1 MIRTIT
7 RCRICGAQDLVSVLN
22 LGTQALT
29 GVFPK
34 SKTEAIT
41 SGPLELVKC
50 TSQSGCGLVQLRHS
64 YDLSELYGMN
74 YGYRSGLN
82 SSMVHHLRAKVR
94 RILDSGVLESGGL
107 VIDIGSNDGTTL
119 GAFPTGKYELVGIDP
134 TGKRFAHFYPD
145 TVRLIPEFFSA
156 EVVRHS
162 LSGRRAKV
170 ITSFSMFYDLEDPI
184 AFARDI
190 ETCLDEEGIWV
201 FEQSYLPAMLKSNSF
216 DTVCQEHLEFY
227 AVKQIAWVA
236 ERCGFKILDL
246 EFNAVNGG
254 SVSVTA
260 AKISSK
266 HTGNPALVSRVLSDE
281 VEMGLDGLTVWT
293 DFRSRVNEAR
303 AALLHFLKEARR
315 TRKRVCGLGASTKGN
330 VLLQYFGIDERLL
343 PVIGEV
349 NEDKYGSFTPG
360 TLIPLAPEN
369 EVLATNPD
377 FLLVLP
383 WHFRNFFL
391 GLPKMRG
398 RTLVFPL
405 PRLEIVSV

>member
-1 MIRTIT
+1 
-7 RCRICGAQDLVSVLN
+7 
-22 LGTQALT
+22 
-29 GVFPK
+29 
-34 SKTEAIT
+34 
-41 SGPLELVKC
+41 
-50 TSQSGCGLVQLRHS
+50 
-64 YDLSELYGMN
+64 MN

-82 SSMVHHLRAKVR
+82 PSMVRHLHSKVR
-94 RILDSGVLESGGL
+94 RVLDSGVLGSGGL

-119 GAFPTGKYELVGIDP
+119 SAYPRGNYELVGIDP
-134 TGKRFAHFYPD
+134 TGKKFSHFYPD
-145 TVRLIPEFFSA
+145 SVRLIPEFFSA
-156 EVVRHS
+156 EAVRKE

-170 ITSFSMFYDLEDPI
+170 ITSFSMFYDLEDPT
-184 AFARDI
+184 AFAREI
-190 ETCLDEEGIWV
+190 EACLDEEGIWV
-201 FEQSYLPAMLKSNSF
+201 FEQSYLPAMLKTNSF

-227 AVKQIAWVA
+227 TLKQIAWIA
-236 ERCGFKILDL
+236 ERCGLKILDV
-246 EFNAVNGG
+246 EFNDVNGG
-254 SVSVTA
+254 SFSVTA
-260 AKISSK
+260 AKNSSK
-266 HTGNPALVSRVLSDE
+266 HTGNAALVSQVLSDE
-281 VEMGLDGLTVWT
+281 VEMGLDGLTVWN
-293 DFRSRVNEAR
+293 DFRTRVDEAR
-303 AALLHFLKEARR
+303 KALLHFLEEARR
-315 TRKRVCGLGASTKGN
+315 SRKRVCGLGASTKGN

>member
-1 MIRTIT
+1 MIRH
-7 RCRICGAQDLVSVLN
+7 L
-22 LGTQALT
+22 
-29 GVFPK
+29 
-34 SKTEAIT
+34 
-41 SGPLELVKC
+41 
-50 TSQSGCGLVQLRHS
+50 HS
-64 YDLSELYGMN
+64 
-74 YGYRSGLN
+74 
-82 SSMVHHLRAKVR
+82 KVR
-94 RILDSGVLESGGL
+94 RVLDSGVLGGGGL

-119 GAFPTGKYELVGIDP
+119 SAYPEGKYELIGIDP
-134 TGKRFAHFYPD
+134 TGKKFSRFYPD

-156 EVVRHS
+156 DLVRKE

-184 AFARDI
+184 AFAR
-190 ETCLDEEGIWV
+190 EVEACLDEDGIWV
-201 FEQSYLPAMLKSNSF
+201 FEQSYLPAMLKTNSF

-227 AVKQIAWVA
+227 SLKQIAWIA
-236 ERCGFKILDL
+236 ERCGLKILDV
-246 EFNAVNGG
+246 EFNNVNGG
-254 SVSVTA
+254 SFSVTA

-266 HTGNPALVSRVLSDE
+266 HTGNAALVSQVLSDE
-281 VEMGLDGLTVWT
+281 AAMGLDGLTVWNE
-293 DFRSRVNEAR
+293 FRSRVDEAR
-303 AALLHFLKEARR
+303 SALLHFLEEARR

-383 WHFRNFFL
+383 WHFRSFFL

-398 RTLVFPL
+398 RKLVFPL
-405 PRLEIVSV
+405 PRLEIVSCAADRPGEVESRQLA